1 MANQSSLALTEA
13 KPSQVAT
20 APAFSFALSP
30 NELVQLMNT
39 YGLKASDVVGLYQVS
54 SALFHPLRSLPPF
67 NTMDAAEANHEKSID
82 VIRQWP
88 KQLNWVQFNTMINR
102 LLQKWLEDYQ
112 AGAAL
117 ANAFVLARS
126 LTLQTAE
133 AIGTQD
139 LQHADQTVSLKFQS
153 FLMHLLATATHQF
166 DAFQFNYIQHYDLET
181 GLPNQRFLLDI
192 LNRYSPVTEAAVA
205 QANDVLASE
214 KIGILVIQLNI
225 NFDKTPQLNAIS
237 NQIVRAA
244 VDVVEQHLSSD
255 ATLFRIGVFEF
266 AIIVE
271 NLHFSAQLN
280 LMAAKLAHAF
290 ETELPLENVTLIL
303 KPIFGGICSLEEPIS
318 ALSLFDNA
326 KLALHHALVNDSRI
340 EIYDKVISNM
350 HQKAHQLEEAIITAL
365 QHNELEMYFQPIV
378 TLPNAENPVERCV
391 SAELLLRWIS
401 EEWPSVSPFRL
412 IETIY
417 KKGFG
422 KVFIRWLI
430 NSACRHCAELL
441 SNHQRNVLLTINLCT
456 TDLLDEDLPELLSQS
471 IALWE
476 IPAENLVMEITE
488 TDILANEEKVSQV
501 LDQIVSLGCRLALD
515 DFGTGYSSM
524 ARLRNMPVDL
534 VKIDQ
539 SFVRNIATSN
549 QDKEIVVSI
558 LKLAHSL
565 GKEVVAEGVE
575 DPACLQL
582 LRMMKCDKIQG
593 YYYSKPLPF
602 EAFATWLAA
611 FEATHST

>member
-88 KQLNWVQFNTMINR
+88 KQLNWVQFNAMINC

-139 LQHADQTVSLKFQS
+139 LQHADQTISLKFQS

-237 NQIVRAA
+237 N
-244 VDVVEQHLSSD
+244 
-255 ATLFRIGVFEF
+255 
-266 AIIVE
+266 
-271 NLHFSAQLN
+271 
-280 LMAAKLAHAF
+280 
-290 ETELPLENVTLIL
+290 
-303 KPIFGGICSLEEPIS
+303 
-318 ALSLFDNA
+318 
-326 KLALHHALVNDSRI
+326 
-340 EIYDKVISNM
+340 
-350 HQKAHQLEEAIITAL
+350 
-365 QHNELEMYFQPIV
+365 
-378 TLPNAENPVERCV
+378 
-391 SAELLLRWIS
+391 
-401 EEWPSVSPFRL
+401 
-412 IETIY
+412 
-417 KKGFG
+417 
-422 KVFIRWLI
+422 
-430 NSACRHCAELL
+430 
-441 SNHQRNVLLTINLCT
+441 
-456 TDLLDEDLPELLSQS
+456 
-471 IALWE
+471 
-476 IPAENLVMEITE
+476 
-488 TDILANEEKVSQV
+488 
-501 LDQIVSLGCRLALD
+501 
-515 DFGTGYSSM
+515 
-524 ARLRNMPVDL
+524 
-534 VKIDQ
+534 
-539 SFVRNIATSN
+539 
-549 QDKEIVVSI
+549 
-558 LKLAHSL
+558 
-565 GKEVVAEGVE
+565 
-575 DPACLQL
+575 
-582 LRMMKCDKIQG
+582 
-593 YYYSKPLPF
+593 
-602 EAFATWLAA
+602 
-611 FEATHST
+611 